1 MADKMIR
8 AGQRF
13 ATLGRVSLAAMAV
26 VLAAQPAAVRAQSFQ
41 ATGSTTSPST
51 FITTGPG
58 VTSILVSNAE
68 TIIDWSPTDV
78 SGTGSVNFQT
88 AGTTATFDVFGS
100 GPALTDY
107 TVLNRIQPRNAL
119 GAPTARSVTFNGTV
133 NSLLNGVRGGNI
145 WFYSPTGIV
154 LGSTATFNV
163 GSLVLTTDAIDTTGG
178 LYGPGSSIRFR
189 GTAGSTGSVVVNPGA
204 SIQATGKG
212 TSQYVALVAP
222 RVVQG
227 GTINVDGQ
235 TALVAAEQADISINT
250 GLLDIVVSQGTED
263 ANGIVHTGTTTGP
276 ASDTAADRQVIQMV
290 AMPKNTALT
299 MMLSGTIGYAP
310 AALASNEGSAV
321 VLSAGFGS
329 YVPRATQALALGNM
343 TIADATIRNALT
355 ANATDTIKVQ
365 PTATN
370 AVSFQA
376 DASLTAGKRIDVIAD
391 DDSLVSATG
400 KLDLKAGLFESGGT
414 VNVRAI
420 NTTLTSPVGRIT
432 VGGDLTID
440 ASGAADPTD
449 PTPAIGAAVTG
460 GTVLVEA
467 QRGSVA
473 SAGLTIRAN
482 AQSADALTTA
492 GNALGGKITVQT
504 SAGGSVAAGIVD
516 LQARGTGGNADTQG
530 GRGSGGIINVLD
542 QGGSLNFSD
551 VTASTV
557 GRGGVANTAA
567 GRGGDGFGGAVMVDI
582 QGNSAGWS
590 RLTADASAVAGLP
603 LTPGSHSGNAF
614 SQNEAILLHVGNG
627 ANFYIQGDITLDANA
642 LAGIDGTLGNAFADA
657 GGIDVQVDGKAT
669 LYSGGISGAT
679 GNIIARA
686 DARIDAQTYRPDVQ
700 VTPDTFGGL
709 ISITANDGA
718 IRLDHIFASATAE
731 GAGAANLAGQAQG
744 GSIAVGAFAG
754 GQISVNGLPA
764 GSPIDPFGA
773 GNLTLDASVTG
784 AAGPSSANATGG
796 SVSLY
801 TENGTIAVNGMTT
814 LRANAGA
821 SQFDGLLSGG
831 AFAAKGGTAILETRL
846 GTGTGSIT
854 LADVAISAD
863 GANNG
868 SGGDG
873 EGGTAQVAVDGDQIS
888 AQALTLSANG
898 IGGLNGAG
906 KGGLAS
912 LTATNG
918 GMIQALSTGLFA
930 QGTGGTGNVVG
941 GTAGQGV
948 GGSIAIT
955 DTGSQLDLGQ
965 VQIGVRASGGAAA
978 LAGSTAG
985 DALGGTVNIDITS
998 DQPAWSTLN
1007 VDASVVAG
1015 RALGSGG
1022 LGGNAQGSN
1031 KAITLHVGGGGIL
1044 ATAATLLD
1052 ASATG
1057 AFDGAA
1063 GSFAKAGSINVLIDG
1078 GGSWEVQGDLTATAA
1093 AAFNAFD
1100 YSPATQRSA
1109 ANTGGTIDILANG
1122 GTLTAQS
1129 LVATAW
1135 AEGAGVG
1142 TQSGT
1147 ANGGKIQVGAT
1158 NGGRLT
1164 IAPLSGTGGM
1174 LLDARGLGSSGP
1186 TRANAQGGSA
1196 RVYVQDGQ
1204 IDVTGATL
1212 VRAGAEAGQ
1221 FNRRADGDGFDALGG
1236 TAVVEMLAGTG
1247 MGRMTLQGVT
1257 VDATGNAAGNV
1268 GDTLAGNG
1276 GTGRGGTARAAIGD
1290 GVFTADSLL
1299 VQAGGQGGNS
1309 APSTTTGFQSGNGFG
1324 GTSSFTQSGGTG
1336 TLAGALKV
1344 SARGTGGG
1352 LAETAEVGELVA
1364 AAGNGT
1370 GGNAAL
1376 TISAG
1381 TLAVNDLTLDAG
1393 GLGGVGMG
1401 NANGV
1406 ATETGGAGG
1415 NGSGGSAALSMPPGS
1430 TTANLQFVGG
1440 VSVLA
1445 NGLGGNG
1452 GLSGI
1457 SNLKNGAAG
1466 ASTGGAARMALADGR
1481 FTFGN
1486 TTVSGSGGL
1495 ALGPFV
1501 EVNGFDPVTGL
1512 PITLFVQTT
1521 GTSTAGSAA
1530 FELVDS
1536 VAGPA
1541 GRSLFDLNL
1550 RADGTGF
1557 GTAAALTRFRASVLS
1572 PTAGLTIN
1580 GNFVASSQAY
1590 DPVLKGF
1597 DGRIDGASVIVNG
1610 LAGVFSASSVALDV
1624 AAGQRFDV
1632 ANALTMSS
1640 SGANLKTTGLIRSGG
1655 LTQINGQTG
1664 VNMTDLESGGDT
1676 DLTAPFGALVVS
1688 HNLRSTGV
1696 VRATAQSIDLTS
1708 LGALSFTTAK
1718 ATAGDLAIR
1727 TAGNL
1732 DATAV
1737 SATGQV
1743 GLTSDT
1749 GAIHTTGAITGNGIT
1764 LKAAGNV
1771 LTDAA
1776 VTSAA
1781 ALSVET
1787 GGSFTAGAP
1796 VSAAG
1801 NVAISATQGIT
1812 AAQLTSGGT
1821 TQLAAS
1827 NGAIAITTDLVSPGA
1842 VTANG
1847 RSVNLV
1853 SSGPLT
1859 FTGLTASAGNATVT
1873 AVGNLTVLNA
1883 SASGT
1888 LNLTSSTGD
1897 VASSG
1902 TLVAGGSA
1910 TIQGNTGITLN
1921 GLQSG
1926 AATTLQASNGALAV
1940 QALSSL
1946 GAVSAQARSV
1956 AIQSPGALSFTTA
1969 QATAGNLSIQTAG
1982 NLDAAAVSAS
1992 GTTSLTSSAGAIR
2005 TTGLVSG
2012 NGVTLSAGGNV
2023 AADAGITSNGALS
2036 VQAGGSFTTGAPVSA
2051 AGNVAISATQGIT
2064 AAQLTSGGTTQLAA
2078 SNGAIAI
2085 TTDLVSPGAVTAN
2098 GRSVTIV
2105 SSGPLAFA
2113 GLTASAGNA
2122 TVTAAG
2128 NLTVASASA
2137 SGTLSL
2143 TSSGGAVASSG
2154 TLSAG
2159 GNLAV
2164 NGSTGVTLNSVQS
2177 GGTTSLQSAN
2187 GDVTVAALTSAGVV
2201 SAQGRSLSIKSPG
2214 SLSFA
2219 QAKATAGS
2227 VLLQTAGD
2235 LAVATVDASGAV
2247 TLTSTGGAFAASGP
2261 ISGSDVSLNAATSLT
2276 TGAITASGAIQAT
2289 SRDGMTIGGDATAGA
2304 GLTLSSTA
2312 GTLTTR
2318 KLSGS
2323 QIALLG
2329 RDGIQIDGAL
2339 SRGTLSAQTNGMFR
2353 MRGFSTG
2360 TAITVTSG
2368 DIDLGANNL
2377 GQRGFTQSIVL
2388 QNSVLSNRTFVG
2400 GADNSGGYSLS
2411 AAEALQL
2418 FADKQITIKAPDNGG
2433 PADMIVG
2440 NLALA
2445 FGSNLGAGATLKL
2458 VSTGRI
2464 VVQGAVDLRTVSA
2477 ADTFAID
2484 PTDIDIVTDTG
2495 SIGLLSASNAPLG
2508 TLNLQAG
2515 TIRVANAATIA
2526 ALRSAGSLQQINTL
2540 LDQPASNPRAN
2551 GYLVAGS
2558 IAFDVTSGLFIQNSG
2573 LSTAYADRRGFT
2585 AGAVSIRTGGAT
2597 TQIAING
2604 QTLDPAGIVVTGLN
2618 TARTLLINGAVP
2630 AAGGAFDAL
2639 SSVNGCVIGL
2649 DCTFVPGLRPGR
2661 DTLIKPLSPE
2671 GTGSGGTLG
2680 IMPLISIAPQ
2690 QENGSPPLIDEP
2702 VTGVGNDDLWQGAC
2716 PPGEVCQND
2725 AANRQVDQGA
2735 Q

>member
-1 MADKMIR
+1 MDNAMKIVR
-8 AGQRF
+8 SR
-13 ATLGRVSLAAMAV
+13 LRLAASSGALI
-26 VLAAQPAAVRAQSFQ
+26 LALSLGAGAARAQSFN
-41 ATGSTTSPST
+41 ATATPVLGAPTVSTGAGTT
-51 FITTGPG
+51 TIT
-58 VTSILVSNAE
+58 INAPE
-68 TIIDWSPTDV
+68 TIIDWNGLAVPSASPFI
-78 SGTGSVNFQT
+78 FQN
-88 AGTTATFDVFGS
+88 AGTTATFTNPIS
-100 GPALTDY
+100 GPPLADY
-107 TVLNRIQPRNAL
+107 TVLNRIFLSNPAL
-119 GAPTARSVTFNGTV
+119 GLPSVLRAVQFNGTV
-133 NSLLNGVRGGNI
+133 TSLLNGNVQGNI
-145 WFYSPTGIV
+145 WFYSPTGIIAGA
-154 LGSTATFNV
+154 GSVFNV

-178 LYGPGSSIRFR
+178 LYGPSPGPGQGIPIRFR
-189 GTAGSTGSVVVNPGA
+189 GAAGSTGSVSINAGA
-204 SIQATGKG
+204 SLNTTNNKV

-227 GTINVDGQ
+227 GTIQVDGQ
-235 TALVAAEQADISINT
+235 VALVAAEQADIFINN
-250 GLLDIVVSQGTED
+250 GLLDLVVSQGTSD
-263 ANGIVHTGTTTGP
+263 ANGIVHTGTTTGGAT
-276 ASDTAADRQVIQMV
+276 ASAANKQVIQMV

-299 MMLSGTIGYAP
+299 MLLSGNIGYTP
-310 AALASNEGSAV
+310 AALASNEGSTV
-321 VLSAGFGS
+321 VLSAGYGS

-355 ANATDTIKVQ
+355 ANATDTIRVQ

-370 AVSFQA
+370 AVNFQA
-376 DASLTAGKRIDVIAD
+376 DAALIAGKQIDVIAD
-391 DDSLVSATG
+391 DNSLIAAAG
-400 KLDLKAGLFESGGT
+400 KLDLTAGFFETGGN

-420 NTTLTSPVGRIT
+420 NSNIANPAGRIT

-440 ASGAADPTD
+440 ASGVSEPTYLASATS
-449 PTPAIGAAVTG
+449 PAVTG
-460 GTVLVEA
+460 GNVLLEA
-467 QRGSVA
+467 QRGSVS
-473 SAGLTIRAN
+473 SAGLTIKAN
-482 AQSADALTTA
+482 AQSADAQTTA
-492 GNALGGKITVQT
+492 GNARGGKITVQT
-504 SAGGSVAAGIVD
+504 STGGSITAGIVD

-530 GRGSGGIINVLD
+530 GRGSGGSVDVLD
-542 QGGSLNFSD
+542 QGGALNFTS
-551 VTASTV
+551 VNANTV
-557 GRGGVANTAA
+557 GRGGVAITAA
-567 GRGGDGFGGAVMVDI
+567 GRGGDGFGGAVTVDI

-590 RLTADASAVAGLP
+590 SLTADASAVAGLP

-614 SQNEAILLHVGNG
+614 AQNEAIMLHVGNG

-642 LAGIDGTLGNAFADA
+642 LTGIDGTLGNAFADA

-669 LYSGGISGAT
+669 LYSGGASGAT

-686 DARIDAQTYRPDVQ
+686 DARIDAQSYRPDVQ

-718 IRLDHIFASATAE
+718 IRLDHIYASATAE
-731 GAGAANLAGQAQG
+731 GAGAANFAGQAQG
-744 GSIAVGAFAG
+744 GAIAVGALAG
-754 GQISVNGLPA
+754 GQIAVNGLPV
-764 GSPIDPFGA
+764 GSANDPFGA
-773 GNLTLDASVTG
+773 GNLTLDADAGG

-796 SVSLY
+796 FVSLY
-801 TENGTIAVNGMTT
+801 TENGTIAVNGMTS

-821 SQFDGLLSGG
+821 SQFDGQLTGG
-831 AFAAKGGTAILETRL
+831 AFTAKGGTAILETRL
-846 GTGTGSIT
+846 GVGTGSIT

-873 EGGTAQVAVDGDQIS
+873 EGGIAQVAVDGDQIS

-906 KGGLAS
+906 KGGIAS
-912 LTATNG
+912 LTATNFG
-918 GMIQALSTGLFA
+918 LIQALSTGLFA

-1015 RALGSGG
+1015 RSLGSGG
-1022 LGGNAQGSN
+1022 LGGNALGSN
-1031 KAITLHVGGGGIL
+1031 KAITLHVGSGGIL
-1044 ATAATLLD
+1044 ATGATLLD

-1063 GSFAKAGSINVLIDG
+1063 GSSAKAGSINVLIDG
-1078 GGSWEVQGDLTATAA
+1078 GGSWDVQGDLTATAA
-1093 AAFNAFD
+1093 AGFNAFD

-1109 ANTGGTIDILANG
+1109 ANTGGAIDILVNG

-1142 TQSGT
+1142 TQSG
-1147 ANGGKIQVGAT
+1147 AAIGGKIVVGAT

-1186 TRANAQGGSA
+1186 SQAHAQGGSA
-1196 RVYVQDGQ
+1196 RLYVQDGQ
-1204 IDVTGATL
+1204 IDVTGTTL
-1212 VRAGAEAGQ
+1212 VRAGADAGQ
-1221 FNRRADGDGFDALGG
+1221 FNRRLDGNGFDALGG

-1247 MGRMTLQGVT
+1247 LGRMTLQGVT

-1268 GDTLAGNG
+1268 GDTLVGNG
-1276 GTGRGGTARAAIGD
+1276 GTGRGGTARAAFGD

-1299 VQAGGQGGNS
+1299 VQAGGQGGHS

-1324 GTSSFTQSGGTG
+1324 GSASFTQSGGTG
-1336 TLAGALKV
+1336 TLTGALKV

-1352 LAETAEVGELVA
+1352 VAEPAEVGEVVA

-1370 GGNAAL
+1370 GGNATL

-1381 TLAVNDLTLDAG
+1381 TLEANDLTLDAG
-1393 GLGGVGMG
+1393 GLGGIGMD

-1406 ATETGGAGG
+1406 VTETGGAGG
-1415 NGSGGSAALSMPPGS
+1415 NGSGGSAALSMPTGS
-1430 TTANLQFVGG
+1430 TTASLKFIGG

-1445 NGLGGNG
+1445 DGLGGNG

-1466 ASTGGAARMALADGR
+1466 ASTGGAASMALADGL

-1486 TTVSGSGGL
+1486 ATVSGSGGL

-1512 PITLFVQTT
+1512 PITLFVQNT

-1536 VAGPA
+1536 AAGPA

-1580 GNFVASSQAY
+1580 GNFLASSQAY

-1597 DGRIDGASVIVNG
+1597 DGRIDGASVVVNG

-1632 ANALTMSS
+1632 ANALTMTS

-1688 HNLRSTGV
+1688 HNLRSAGV

-1727 TAGNL
+1727 TLGNL

-1781 ALSVET
+1781 ALSVT
-1787 GGSFTAGAP
+1787 AGGSFTAGAP

-1821 TQLAAS
+1821 TQLSAS
-1827 NGAIAITTDLVSPGA
+1827 GGAIAITTDLVSPGA

-1847 RSVNLV
+1847 RSVSIV

-1859 FTGLTASAGNATVT
+1859 
-1873 AVGNLTVLNA
+1873 
-1883 SASGT
+1883 
-1888 LNLTSSTGD
+1888 
-1897 VASSG
+1897 
-1902 TLVAGGSA
+1902 
-1910 TIQGNTGITLN
+1910 
-1921 GLQSG
+1921 
-1926 AATTLQASNGALAV
+1926 
-1940 QALSSL
+1940 
-1946 GAVSAQARSV
+1946 
-1956 AIQSPGALSFTTA
+1956 
-1969 QATAGNLSIQTAG
+1969 
-1982 NLDAAAVSAS
+1982 
-1992 GTTSLTSSAGAIR
+1992 
-2005 TTGLVSG
+2005 
-2012 NGVTLSAGGNV
+2012 
-2023 AADAGITSNGALS
+2023 
-2036 VQAGGSFTTGAPVSA
+2036 
-2051 AGNVAISATQGIT
+2051 
-2064 AAQLTSGGTTQLAA
+2064 
-2078 SNGAIAI
+2078 
-2085 TTDLVSPGAVTAN
+2085 
-2098 GRSVTIV
+2098 
-2105 SSGPLAFA
+2105 FA

-2122 TVTAAG
+2122 AVTAAG
-2128 NLTVASASA
+2128 NLTVSSASA
-2137 SGTLSL
+2137 TGALNL

-2164 NGSTGVTLNSVQS
+2164 NGSTGVSLNSVQS

-2187 GDVTVAALTSAGVV
+2187 GDVTVAALTSAGLV

-2214 SLSFA
+2214 ALSFA
-2219 QAKATAGS
+2219 QAKATAGTI
-2227 VLLQTAGD
+2227 LLQTAGD
-2235 LAVATVDASGAV
+2235 LAVTAVDASGAV
-2247 TLTSTGGAFAASGP
+2247 TLTSTDGALAATGP
-2261 ISGSDVSLNAATSLT
+2261 ISGSDVNLSAATSLA

-2318 KLSGS
+2318 KISGG
-2323 QIALLG
+2323 QIALQG

-2339 SRGTLSAQTNGMFR
+2339 SRGDLSARTNGMFR

-2360 TAITVTSG
+2360 TTITVTSG

-2377 GQRGFTQSIVL
+2377 GQRGFTQTIAL

-2418 FADKQITIKAPDNGG
+2418 FADRQITIKAPDDGG

-2445 FGSNLGAGATLKL
+2445 FGSNLGAGGTFKL

-2484 PTDIDIVTDTG
+2484 PTDIDIITDTG
-2495 SIGLLSASNAPLG
+2495 SIGLLSASNTPLG

-2558 IAFDVTSGLFIQNSG
+2558 IAFDVTSGLFIQNTG

-2618 TARTLLINGAVP
+2618 TVGTLAINGAVP
-2630 AAGGAFDAL
+2630 AVGGAFDVF

-2671 GTGSGGTLG
+2671 GTGGGGTMG
-2680 IMPLISIAPQ
+2680 IVPLISIAPQ

-2702 VTGVGNDDLWQGAC
+2702 VTGVGNDDLWQGSC
-2716 PPGEVCQND
+2716 PLGEVCQND
-2725 AANRQVDQGA
+2725 AANRQGDQGA